1 MVEEERTTTV
11 QGTVVLELYVGKGRR
26 LLIAGAL
33 CDLRERNGT
42 SCAFLGVIALKDSVS
57 HLQMITVV
65 QASSSRS
72 KAEHFRIPDLEII
85 EARGHSA
92 W

>member
-1 MVEEERTTTV
+1 MVEEERTTAV
-11 QGTVVLELYVGKGRR
+11 QGTVVLELYADERR

-33 CDLRERNGT
+33 RDLCERYGT
-42 SCAFLGVIALKDSVS
+42 SCAFLGVIALENSVS
-57 HLQMITVV
+57 HFQMITIV
-65 QASSSRS
+65 QAGSSRS
-72 KAEHFRIPDLEII
+72 EAKHFRIPDLEIT